1 MAEPSTLPAVREV
14 ERGEVDAVWLPA
26 TLPSLADLDII
37 DRIAARAAASA
48 YIAGART
55 PERAAMLILAGREVR
70 IGPWQALTGIHIIK
84 DRPCLSAN
92 LMGALV
98 QRFIREQRGG
108 IFRVT
113 EHTEQRCTIE
123 YRRPEWQTSSAVT
136 WTIEDARRAGLV
148 GEGGNW
154 TKFPRQMLF
163 SRATGEAARAGF
175 PDVVA
180 GLYTIE
186 EADDLPVPTVTVS
199 APAPAPLPANPPRPI
214 PAGAAAESAP
224 GHAAAANG
232 NGNGQSAADVR
243 KTALAALHAYV
254 GDRAGGDPHRGLK
267 LVQSH
272 LYDDDGELTDSSLTD
287 ESVWTIE
294 RLRDFYRRLRAMHP
308 ADLAMVVTSEDGG
321 AEPSSPIEVDG
332 QIVDPDTGEI
342 LVPAPDDRAITDRE
356 AALIEVRDRAQACA
370 SDRDWTALAADV
382 GDDGRAWTILAEAAR
397 TTGTVNLLRRLARQ
411 ANANTPELEA
421 LFNAR
426 AKAVRAAIEAATP

>member
-294 RLRDFYRRLRAMHP
+294 RLRDFYRRLRSMHP
-308 ADLAMVVTSEDGG
+308 ADLVSVATSEDDG
-321 AEPSSPIEVDG
+321 AAPIQVDG
-332 QIVDPDTGEI
+332 NLVDPETGEI
-342 LVPAPDDRAITDRE
+342 LTVADDRPITARE
-356 AALIEVRDRAQACA
+356 AALLDVRDRAQACQSA
-370 SDRDWTALAADV
+370 ADWRALAAEL
-382 GDDGRAWTILAEAAR
+382 GDDGEAWAVLAEEAQ
-397 TTGTVNLLRRLARQ
+397 TVGTVNLLRAEARK
-411 ANANTPELEA
+411 AKANTPELEDV
-421 LFNAR
+421 FNRR
-426 AKAVRAAIEAATP
+426 AKVVRELAQVATP